1 MANVC
6 MKQSLGQIDGVPE
19 TKTEWEGIIPHV
31 YTRTSTLVAYLE
43 ACGDD
48 DLLNQVWGDITSC
61 AEIAIAGAVL
71 AAIFTDTAGAAPGFT
86 ATFEP
91 CLAAKIGERFNEIGF
106 SLSTQQEATEWQQR
120 T

>member
-6 MKQSLGQIDGVPE
+6 MKQALGQIDGVPE

-43 ACGDD
+43 ACADD

-61 AEIAIAGAVL
+61 AAIAAGGAVL
-71 AAIFTDTAGAAPGFT
+71 AAISEGAGAGPGFM

-91 CLAAKIGERFNEIGF
+91 CLAAKIGERFEG
-106 SLSTQQEATEWQQR
+106 SHEPR
-120 T
+120 TCPGAL